1 MFTPTPMR
9 HVGISLLSEE
19 LTQAGLLLARYG
31 YFAPDPLQEE
41 MEHLPHQPQQA
52 YASCFESA
60 RSHLQKILDFLE
72 YKPKSAQDIPKRA
85 PTLEQLQALET
96 WLETIW
102 RQCSSRAE
110 SSRRLE
116 ESLRDTRHLE
126 GLLHSYR
133 SLNLDLGMLRREYRF
148 LNILTGT
155 IPQENSTRLREAI
168 AMIGYTLTEV
178 SRYEGLLHIVIAGL
192 KEKEQNLKTVLKAA
206 DFHPFTLPEA
216 LSGHPEKVA
225 QQLREQ
231 EQKILREQRRLRLA
245 VQKSIEAHGQRLD
258 QAIQTLLAAS
268 GFPQFGQ
275 SLRSR
280 GGLAYISGWAPA
292 RKISALETL
301 LKQGLQGPVIL
312 EHHQPD
318 AREQHR
324 VPSHIHHAAWLQPF
338 TALVRNFGIPRYREI
353 DPTWFF
359 TISFIIMFGMMFG
372 DLGHGAVLFLAPW
385 LWPGKL
391 GRIRSVLV
399 AAGLSSMT
407 FGALYGSLFGY
418 EHLFPALWMPPLSDP
433 ALMLEVAFFWG
444 VGFIFL
450 ASLLNI
456 RNDLVEN
463 RIARAFFDSRGIAGL
478 LLYLSILLGGWQWF
492 DQGSV
497 DIGNRLLFLLSLAT
511 VLGYKWSQQRSAFGE
526 RLLVVAIEGFETF
539 MNYISNTLSFLRV
552 AAFGLNHVALS
563 IAVFALADM
572 LGNTGYWITVVL
584 GNLFILIL
592 EGAIVVIQ
600 VLRLEYYEGFSRFFR
615 GDGREFRPMRLSAN
629 DLLNTKT

>member
-1 MFTPTPMR
+1 MFTPTPMH

-41 MEHLPHQPQQA
+41 MEHLPETPQQR
-52 YASCFESA
+52 YTSCFASA

-72 YKPKSAQDIPKRA
+72 YRPETGQTIPEQA
-85 PTLEQLQALET
+85 PTLQQLLELEA
-96 WLETIW
+96 WLGSIW
-102 RQCSSRAE
+102 QQCSSRAE
-110 SSRRLE
+110 AARRHEEKLKDIHRLE
-116 ESLRDTRHLE
+116 ELLRC
-126 GLLHSYR
+126 YR
-133 SLNLDLGMLRREYRF
+133 NLDLDLGMLRREYRF

-168 AMIGYTLTEV
+168 AMIGYTLTQV

-192 KEKEQNLKTVLKAA
+192 KEKEHNLKTVLKAA
-206 DFHPFTLPEA
+206 DFHLFVLPEE
-216 LSGHPEKVA
+216 LSGHPGKVA
-225 QQLREQ
+225 RQLQEQ
-231 EQKILREQRRLRLA
+231 EQKILHEQRHLQLDIQA
-245 VQKSIEAHGQRLD
+245 SVKEYGQRLD
-258 QAIQTLLAAS
+258 QATQVLLAAS

-280 GGLAYISGWAPA
+280 GGLAYISGWVPVQ
-292 RKISALETL
+292 KTNALEAM
-301 LKQGLQGPVIL
+301 LKHGLQGPVIM
-312 EHHQPD
+312 ERRQPD

-324 VPSHIHHAAWLQPF
+324 VPSYIHHANWLRPF
-338 TALVRNFGIPRYREI
+338 TALVRNFGIPRYQEI

-372 DLGHGAVLFLAPW
+372 DLGHGAIIFLAPW

-391 GRIRSVLV
+391 GKLRSALMT
-399 AAGLSSMT
+399 AGLSSML
-407 FGALYGSLFGY
+407 FGALYGSVFGY

-433 ALMLEVAFFWG
+433 VLMLKVAFFWG

-450 ASLLNI
+450 ASLLSI

-463 RIARAFFDSRGIAGL
+463 RFARAFFDSRGIAGL
-478 LLYLSILLGGWQWF
+478 LLYLSILFGGWQWF
-492 DQGSV
+492 EHGSV
-497 DIGNRLLFLLSLAT
+497 DVWSRFLLFASLAT
-511 VLGYKWSQQRSAFGE
+511 VLGYKWQQQQSAAGE

-563 IAVFALADM
+563 VAVFALADM
-572 LGNTGYWITVVL
+572 LGSTGYWITIVL

-592 EGAIVVIQ
+592 EGAIVTIQ

-615 GDGREFRPMRLSAN
+615 GDGHEFRPMRLSAN